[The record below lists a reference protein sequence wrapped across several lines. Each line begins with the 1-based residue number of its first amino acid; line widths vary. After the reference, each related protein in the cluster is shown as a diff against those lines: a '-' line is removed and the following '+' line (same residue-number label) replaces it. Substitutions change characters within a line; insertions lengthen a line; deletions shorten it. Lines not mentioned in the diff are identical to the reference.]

1 MPILKRAD
9 PLCYCIYNQTI
20 DNTRASVKLIQSS
33 SVDDMASGCL
43 MGRVRILSRV
53 LTGLYDDE
61 LRPFDIKGSQ
71 LNLLV
76 VIAKQGPIRRIDIG
90 NLIQLEPSTLT
101 RNLQVMLK
109 NRWVEEVDDGEDAR
123 GLPLV
128 ATGAGKALLSR
139 VSPAWHRAQ
148 RRAHQLLGADG
159 AALVLQVS
167 SSLMNVSSR

>member
-1 MPILKRAD
+1 MQEMKSA
-9 PLCYCIYNQTI
+9 
-20 DNTRASVKLIQSS
+20 QSK
-33 SVDDMASGCL
+33 SVDQMACSCL

-53 LTGLYDDE
+53 LTGLYDEE
-61 LRPFDIKGSQ
+61 LRPFGIKGSQ

-76 VIAKQGPIRRIDIG
+76 VIAKQGPIRRMDIG

-109 NRWVEEVDDGEDAR
+109 NRWVEEIDDGEDAR

-128 ATGAGKALLSR
+128 ATGAGKALLDR

-148 RRAHQLLGADG
+148 REAQRLLGADG
-159 AALVLQVS
+159 AALVLKVS
-167 SSLMNVSSR
+167 GSLMDASIR